1 MINIQIINVINGG
14 SYLTTDRP
22 SFRCLEVE
30 ISSDDPFL
38 ENVRQE
44 ATLINNRLNSH
55 SASAGVVRSDGTVT
69 ADNLIGLIAEF
80 ACYKI
85 LKKELGDKNVV
96 KPTSRNSHNQIDI
109 QLISGKTI
117 EVRSSCIRNGLNF
130 ALFSVDCI
138 SKKQY
143 IDVIGPYCNT
153 AYKAYENIKDFYMR
167 VIYVGD
173 TASVFSNIING
184 GNVLLFITGGAT
196 KQMLEEIGYRKFMT
210 SPADSRA
217 REKGDYTVV
226 QMSDSFDY
234 PDFIEQLN
242 DVL

>member
-1 MINIQIINVINGG
+1 MINIQIINVINRG
-14 SYLTTDRP
+14 SYLTTERS
-22 SFRCLEVE
+22 SFRCLGVE

-38 ENVRQE
+38 EDVRQK
-44 ATLINNRLNSH
+44 AKLINNRLNSR
-55 SASAGVVRSDGTVT
+55 SASAGVVRSDEVVT

-80 ACYKI
+80 ACYEITKN
-85 LKKELGDKNVV
+85 ELGDENVI

-109 QLISGKTI
+109 QLLSGKTI
-117 EVRSSCIRNGLNF
+117 EVRSSCIRNGLEF
-130 ALFSVDCI
+130 ALFSVNR
-138 SKKQY
+138 SNGQQY
-143 IDVIGPYCNT
+143 IDVIGPYYNT

-184 GNVLLFITGGAT
+184 GNVVLFITGGAT
-196 KQMLEEIGYRKFMT
+196 KQMMEKIGYRKFMT

-217 REKGDYTVV
+217 REKGDYLVV

>member
-1 MINIQIINVINGG
+1 MINTQIINVINGG
-14 SYLTTDRP
+14 SYLTTDRS

-30 ISSDDPFL
+30 ISSDDSFL
-38 ENVRQE
+38 EYVRQE

-55 SASAGVVRSDGTVT
+55 SASAGVVRSDETVT

-85 LKKELGDKNVV
+85 LKKELGDKSVV

-109 QLISGKTI
+109 QLLFGETI
-117 EVRSSCIRNGLNF
+117 EVRSSCIRKGLEF
-130 ALFSVDCI
+130 ALFSVNR
-138 SKKQY
+138 SNGQQY
-143 IDVIGPYCNT
+143 IDVIGPYYNT

-217 REKGDYTVV
+217 REKGYYTVV